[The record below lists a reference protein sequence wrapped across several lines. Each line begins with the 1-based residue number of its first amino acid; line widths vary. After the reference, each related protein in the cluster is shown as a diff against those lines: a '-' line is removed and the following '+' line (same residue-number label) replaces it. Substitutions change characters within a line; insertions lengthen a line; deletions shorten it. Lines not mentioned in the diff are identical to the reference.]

1 MNNKNPK
8 VGRNLEEINEKN
20 ILNFGDL
27 SISQSNRG
35 VNVSWDEA
43 WIKCERCNKRAKAKW
58 KDSFWNLEKD
68 WKVYMKKTQVKKHDM
83 GYYIVAGIQFY
94 CKECDWRHNYWE
106 N

>member
-35 VNVSWDEA
+35 VNVS
-43 WIKCERCNKRAKAKW
+43 
-58 KDSFWNLEKD
+58 
-68 WKVYMKKTQVKKHDM
+68 
-83 GYYIVAGIQFY
+83 
-94 CKECDWRHNYWE
+94 
-106 N
+106 